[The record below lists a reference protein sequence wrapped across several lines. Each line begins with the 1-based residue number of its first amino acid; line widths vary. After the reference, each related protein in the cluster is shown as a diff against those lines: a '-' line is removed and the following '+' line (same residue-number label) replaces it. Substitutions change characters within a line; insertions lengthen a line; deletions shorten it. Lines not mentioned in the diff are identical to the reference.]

1 MLDDSI
7 SPQRLREKEFTSMNE
22 KEFNRITGIIVNAAY
37 EVHKEIGPG
46 LLESV
51 YQVCLIKEL
60 KQRGVF
66 VEQQVLVPVVYKGED
81 LGKDFIIDIL
91 VEKEV
96 IVELKAVESILP
108 VHEAQLISYL
118 KLADKRIGLLINF
131 NVSLIKDGIKRK
143 INGRIETV

>member
-1 MLDDSI
+1 MT
-7 SPQRLREKEFTSMNE
+7 ENE
-22 KEFNRITGIIVNAAY
+22 INRITGLIVSAAY

-51 YQVCLIKEL
+51 YQACLVKEL
-60 KQRGVF
+60 KQRGLL
-66 VEQQVLVPVVYKGED
+66 VEQQVITPVIYKGED

-91 VEKEV
+91 VENEV
-96 IVELKAVESILP
+96 IVELKAVETILP

-131 NVSLIKDGIKRK
+131 NVALIKDGIKRK
-143 INGRIETV
+143 INGHFETE